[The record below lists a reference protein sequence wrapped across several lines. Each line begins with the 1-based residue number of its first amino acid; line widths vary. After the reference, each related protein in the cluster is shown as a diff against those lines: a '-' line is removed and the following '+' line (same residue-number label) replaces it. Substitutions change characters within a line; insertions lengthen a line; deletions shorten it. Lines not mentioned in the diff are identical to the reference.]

1 MEQSRQIKQFQFYD
15 FYAGMLNGLNDEE
28 SGRMARLMCEY
39 MFTDSIVPDVKDDKE
54 RFYWGN
60 IVDVLI
66 ESKENEINGK
76 QSTGLN
82 RKMKHFTFQDNFYDA
97 IKLLDDK
104 QSGQYIKA
112 ICGYMFDN
120 KTPTLKPPSDSF
132 FTLAKRKLDL
142 SKTRKRIGSKGGKT
156 EKIPV
161 TVEQVNAADTM
172 RGQSIGMDGFL
183 KRNPHVKNDI
193 YKSSMHL
200 TSCIDWTTLD
210 CELPY
215 SEYRDSTSLY
225 QILTHYKEIIG
236 R

>member
-1 MEQSRQIKQFQFYD
+1 MEQTKQIKQFQFYD
-15 FYAGMLNGLNDEE
+15 FYAEILSGLNDEE
-28 SGRMARLMCEY
+28 AGRIARHICEY
-39 MFTDSIVPDVKDDKE
+39 MFTDNIVADVKDDKE

-60 IVDVLI
+60 IVNVLS

-97 IKLLDDK
+97 IRLLDDK
-104 QSGQYIKA
+104 QSGQYVKA

-120 KTPTLKPPSDSF
+120 KNPTLKPPLEAF

-156 EKIPV
+156 ERIPV
-161 TVEQVNAADTM
+161 TVEQVKAADEM

-183 KRNPHVKNDI
+183 KRNLRIKNDI

-200 TSCIDWTTLD
+200 TNSVDWTALD
-210 CELPY
+210 HELPY